1 MISWGHIIGCRT
13 AATGASRGN
22 PKPRPKTKPRS
33 ILSGFRSPHEPCI
46 GLPRPQPLPLLS
58 LAPAPPFPLNPL
70 VPEHTKVM
78 GKEWADARRA
88 ANVDRLAA
96 TLATA
101 LAGRTDITFELGCGH
116 GHWLAAYA
124 AAHPQEFCVGID
136 LITHR
141 VERSVRKQ
149 TLGKLDNVIFL
160 KAEATEF
167 LEALPAAVVLR
178 KIFILYPDPWPK
190 KKHHKHRFIQTSSLD
205 LLAQRAA
212 AGTRLHFRT
221 DDLDYFE
228 WTRTLLA
235 EHAAWKLKEETTWP
249 FEQTTFFE
257 ERMTAKR
264 DLEAERVP

>member
-1 MISWGHIIGCRT
+1 MVLSLPK
-13 AATGASRGN
+13 AS
-22 PKPRPKTKPRS
+22 S
-33 ILSGFRSPHEPCI
+33 IQHP
-46 GLPRPQPLPLLS
+46 LS
-58 LAPAPPFPLNPL
+58 LASPSPFALNPL

-88 ANVDRLAA
+88 TNVARLAA
-96 TLATA
+96 TLASA
-101 LAGRTDITFELGCGH
+101 LVGRPGITFELGCGH

-124 AAHPQEFCVGID
+124 AAHTDEFCVGID

-167 LEALPAAVVLR
+167 LEALPPAVVLQ

-190 KKHHKHRFIQTSSLD
+190 KKHHKNRFIQASSLD

-212 AGTRLHFRT
+212 AGARLHFRT
-221 DDLDYFE
+221 DDLDYSE
-228 WTRTLLA
+228 WTRTHLA
-235 EHAAWKLKEETTWP
+235 EHAAWTLQTETTWP

-257 ERMTAKR
+257 ERMKAKR
-264 DLEAERVP
+264 DIEAERVP

>member
-1 MISWGHIIGCRT
+1 VV
-13 AATGASRGN
+13 
-22 PKPRPKTKPRS
+22 
-33 ILSGFRSPHEPCI
+33 LS
-46 GLPRPQPLPLLS
+46 LPYPSSPLPPSLLS
-58 LAPAPPFPLNPL
+58 LLTPL

-78 GKEWADARRA
+78 GKEWADARRK
-88 ANVDRLAA
+88 ANVARLAA
-96 TLATA
+96 TLAAA

-124 AAHPQEFCVGID
+124 AAHPDEFCVGID

-167 LEALPAAVVLR
+167 LEALPPAVVLR

-212 AGTRLHFRT
+212 AGARLHFRT
-221 DDLDYFE
+221 DDLDYSE
-228 WTRTLLA
+228 WTRTHLA
-235 EHAAWKLKEETTWP
+235 EHAAWNLKTETTWP

-257 ERMTAKR
+257 ERMNAKR

>member
-1 MISWGHIIGCRT
+1 MISWGHITSG
-13 AATGASRGN
+13 
-22 PKPRPKTKPRS
+22 PS

-46 GLPRPQPLPLLS
+46 GLPLPQPLPLLS

-88 ANVDRLAA
+88 ANVARLAA
-96 TLATA
+96 TLADA
-101 LAGRTDITFELGCGH
+101 LVGRTDITFELGCGH

-167 LEALPAAVVLR
+167 LEALPAAIVLR

-190 KKHHKHRFIQTSSLD
+190 KKHHKNRFINADSLD
-205 LLAQRAA
+205 LLARRAA

-221 DDLDYFE
+221 DDADYFS
-228 WTRTLLA
+228 WTNDFLA
-235 EHAAWKLKEETTWP
+235 AHARWQVTPGVEWP
-249 FEQTTFFE
+249 FEQKTFFE
-257 ERMTAKR
+257 ERMKDKR
-264 DLEAERVP
+264 DVIADLAD

>member
-1 MISWGHIIGCRT
+1 MAI
-13 AATGASRGN
+13 AALPATCHPGLPPATRNGFY
-22 PKPRPKTKPRS
+22 PPCS
-33 ILSGFRSPHEPCI
+33 ILNSLIQLSPPFCHPSSVI
-46 GLPRPQPLPLLS
+46 PPLASLPLS
-58 LAPAPPFPLNPL
+58 LLTPL

-88 ANVDRLAA
+88 ANVARLAT
-96 TLATA
+96 TLADA
-101 LAGRTDITFELGCGH
+101 LVGRTDITFELGCGH

-124 AAHPQEFCVGID
+124 AAHPDEFCVGID

-167 LEALPAAVVLR
+167 LEALPPAVVLR

-190 KKHHKHRFIQTSSLD
+190 KKHHKHRFIQASSLD

-212 AGTRLHFRT
+212 AGARLHFRT
-221 DDLDYFE
+221 DDLDYSE
-228 WTRTLLA
+228 WTRAHLF